1 MTSPFSVSAAD
12 DLNYFLFASSARQ
25 KVSLTFDLLRPP
37 GGRDKLLLIH
47 AVRRADG
54 VNQKEEK
61 LSAERTKQT
70 KSS

>member
-1 MTSPFSVSAAD
+1 MKRDNFT
-12 DLNYFLFASSARQ
+12 SSAR
-25 KVSLTFDLLRPP
+25 LTRQTACSSDRPP
-37 GGRDKLLLIH
+37 GGRDKFLLIH

>member
-25 KVSLTFDLLRPP
+25 KVSLTFGLLRPP

-47 AVRRADG
+47 AVRRADE
-54 VNQKEEK
+54 VK
-61 LSAERTKQT
+61 LSRLT
-70 KSS
+70 SSANEIQKNHLI